1 MNRNFLCNLFVLTLF
16 SCWYIDARSLT
27 YDDLKEEIK
36 GLRSIIDRLKEKTD
50 KEDIR
55 INKLTDIV
63 SQDNTVNGDHVRLSR
78 NKRGMYF
85 ILFSSLCMKS
95 LYYTG
100 GLKPV
105 LRVPNLALSF
115 YHGSKHTVVRSA

>member
-1 MNRNFLCNLFVLTLF
+1 MNRNFLCSVFVLTLF

-27 YDDLKEEIK
+27 YDDMKEEIK
-36 GLRSIIDRLKEKTD
+36 ELRSIIDGLKEKTE

-78 NKRGMYF
+78 NIIFFLMFY
-85 ILFSSLCMKS
+85 IFSETRTVTNICR
-95 LYYTG
+95 
-100 GLKPV
+100 PV
-105 LRVPNLALSF
+105 RQF
-115 YHGSKHTVVRSA
+115 

>member
-1 MNRNFLCNLFVLTLF
+1 MTVMNRNFLCSLFVLTLF
-16 SCWYIDARSLT
+16 SFWYIDARSLT

-36 GLRSIIDRLKEKTD
+36 ELRSILDGLKEKTD

-85 ILFSSLCMKS
+85 ILFSSLCFTFSPKH
-95 LYYTG
+95 
-100 GLKPV
+100 GL
-105 LRVPNLALSF
+105 
-115 YHGSKHTVVRSA
+115 